1 MRKINMANENKW
13 GSNIAFVLA
22 MIGSAVGLG
31 NIWRYPYV
39 LYSNGG
45 GAFYIPYLLAI
56 ISLAIP
62 FLILEYGV
70 GYNYQSSFTKAIVK
84 LKPKFEFY
92 GWILPVVVF
101 IMTVYYSTIIGWDGI
116 YLFLSFFKGWGADPN
131 TYLNVNLLQATD
143 SLSGA
148 FNFIPFIAV
157 FMLVGWFIV
166 WLISHKNLDEG
177 LGRVCEIFVP
187 LLFVVMLFIVIFS
200 LTLPGA
206 SIGLSELFNPD
217 WSLLWHFDIWMAAFG
232 QIFFSLS
239 LGMGAG
245 FTYASYTNDDID
257 LISSGLKVIFAN
269 CAFENFAAL
278 GVFSILGYMSLQS
291 GTPVSEIVSQ
301 GTTLIFVAYPQ
312 VFNILGTIGLVLG
325 PLFFF
330 TVYIA
335 GITSM
340 LSSFEVLSISIQNK
354 FALSRRKAT
363 LILCIIGGL
372 ASMVYATSAGG
383 YILGIA
389 DIFVN
394 NIVVILSV
402 FVECILFAWIFK
414 AERLIDFMNGRSKHF
429 KLGKWWLAHVKYI
442 IPILLLVIWF
452 GGLYELI
459 ALKTTDAVIVLIV
472 LALILIISSL
482 IFTLLPAKTK
492 EWFKTEERI
501 K

>member
-1 MRKINMANENKW
+1 MSNEKW

-45 GAFYIPYLLAI
+45 GAFYIPYLVAVLT
-56 ISLAIP
+56 LAIP

-70 GYNYQSSFTKAIVK
+70 GYNYQSSFTKAIIK
-84 LKPKFEFY
+84 LKPKLEIY

-116 YLFLSFFKGWGADPN
+116 YLVLSFFKGWGADPN
-131 TYLNVNLLQATD
+131 TFLNVNLLQATD
-143 SLSGA
+143 SLSGV
-148 FNFIPFIAV
+148 FNFIPFIAI

-166 WLISHKNLDEG
+166 WFISHKSLNEG
-177 LGRVCEIFVP
+177 LGRVCKIFVP
-187 LLFVVMLFIVIFS
+187 LLFVVMFVIVIFS

-206 SIGLSELFNPD
+206 LIGLTVLFNPN
-217 WSLLWHFDIWMAAFG
+217 WSLLWHFDIWMTAFG

-245 FTYASYTNDDID
+245 FTYASYTHDDID
-257 LISSGLKVIFAN
+257 IVSSGLKIIFAN
-269 CAFENFAAL
+269 CAFENIAAL

-354 FALSRRKAT
+354 FALSRDKAT
-363 LILCIIGGL
+363 LMLCVVGGIS
-372 ASMVYATSAGG
+372 SMVYATSAGG
-383 YILGIA
+383 YLLGIA

-394 NIVVILSV
+394 NVVVIFSV
-402 FVECILFAWIFK
+402 FIECILFAWIFK
-414 AERLIDFMNGRSKHF
+414 AERLIDFMNGRSKNF
-429 KLGKWWLAHVKYI
+429 KLGRLWLLQVKYI
-442 IPILLLVIWF
+442 IPILLIVIWF

-459 ALKTTDAVIVLIV
+459 AMKTTESVMILIV
-472 LALILIISSL
+472 LTLILIISSV
-482 IFTLLPAKTK
+482 IFTLLPAKS
-492 EWFKTEERI
+492 EDWFKTEERI
-501 K
+501 D

>member
-1 MRKINMANENKW
+1 MA
-13 GSNIAFVLA
+13 
-22 MIGSAVGLG
+22 
-31 NIWRYPYV
+31 
-39 LYSNGG
+39 
-45 GAFYIPYLLAI
+45 
-56 ISLAIP
+56 
-62 FLILEYGV
+62 
-70 GYNYQSSFTKAIVK
+70 
-84 LKPKFEFY
+84 
-92 GWILPVVVF
+92 
-101 IMTVYYSTIIGWDGI
+101 VYYSTIMGWDGI

-143 SLSGA
+143 SLSGV

-166 WLISHKNLDEG
+166 WFISHKNLDDG
-177 LGRVCEIFVP
+177 LGKVCKIFVP

-206 SIGLSELFNPD
+206 SIGLAELFNPD
-217 WSLLWHFDIWMAAFG
+217 WSHLWHFDIWMAAFG

-257 LISSGLKVIFAN
+257 LISSGLKVILAN
-269 CAFENFAAL
+269 CAFENIAAL

-312 VFNILGTIGLVLG
+312 VFNILGTLGLILG

-330 TVYIA
+330 TGYIA

-354 FALSRRKAT
+354 FALTRYKAT
-363 LILCIIGGL
+363 LILCVVGGI
-372 ASMVYATSAGG
+372 ASMVYATSSGG

-394 NIVVILSV
+394 NIVIILSV
-402 FVECILFAWIFK
+402 FVECILFAWVFK
-414 AERLIDFMNGRSKHF
+414 AEKLIDFMNGRSKHF
-429 KLGKWWLAHVKYI
+429 KLGKWWLSHVKYI
-442 IPILLLVIWF
+442 IPVLLVVIWF
-452 GGLYELI
+452 GGLYELV
-459 ALKTTDAVIVLIV
+459 AMKTTESLIILIV
-472 LALILIISSL
+472 LGLILIISSL
-482 IFTLLPAKTK
+482 IFSLVPAKSE
-492 EWFKTEERI
+492 EWFKTEDRI
-501 K
+501 

>member
-1 MRKINMANENKW
+1 MTNTNKW
-13 GSNIAFVLA
+13 ESNIIFILA

-45 GAFYIPYLLAI
+45 GAFYIPYLVAI
-56 ISLAIP
+56 FALAIP
-62 FLILEYGV
+62 FIILEYGV
-70 GYNYQSSFTKAIVK
+70 GYNYQSSFTKAIIK

-101 IMTVYYSTIIGWDGI
+101 IMTIYYSTIIGWDGI

-131 TYLNVNLLQATD
+131 TFLNVNLLQTTH
-143 SLSGA
+143 SLSGV
-148 FNFIPFIAV
+148 FNFIPFIAI
-157 FMLVGWFIV
+157 FIIIGWFII
-166 WLISHKNLDEG
+166 WFISHKNLDEG
-177 LGRVCEIFVP
+177 LGKVCKIFVP
-187 LLFVVMLFIVIFS
+187 LLFVIMIFIVIFS

-206 SIGLSELFNPD
+206 NIGLAELFNPD

-257 LISSGLKVIFAN
+257 LISSGLYVVIAN
-269 CAFENFAAL
+269 SAFENFTAL

-312 VFNILGTIGLVLG
+312 VFNILGSIGLILG

-330 TVYIA
+330 TVYVA

-340 LSSFEVLSISIQNK
+340 LSSFEVLSISLQNK

-363 LILCIIGGL
+363 LILCLIGCL
-372 ASMVYATSAGG
+372 ASMVYATSAGE
-383 YILGIA
+383 YILRIS
-389 DIFVN
+389 DLFVN
-394 NIVVILSV
+394 NIVVIFSV
-402 FVECILFAWIFK
+402 FVECVLFAWVFK
-414 AERLIDFMNGRSKHF
+414 AERLVSFFNSRSKTF
-429 KLGKWWLAHVKYI
+429 KIGKWWLAEVKYI
-442 IPILLLVIWF
+442 IPLLLIVIWF

-459 ALKTTDAVIVLIV
+459 AMKTTESAIVLIV
-472 LALILIISSL
+472 LALILLIFSL
-482 IFTLLPAKTK
+482 IFTLLPEKSK
-492 EWFKTEERI
+492 DWFKTEERV

>member
-1 MRKINMANENKW
+1 MANENKW

-354 FALSRRKAT
+354 FALSRDKAT
-363 LILCIIGGL
+363 LMLCVVGGIS
-372 ASMVYATSAGG
+372 SMVYATSAGG
-383 YILGIA
+383 YLLGIA

-394 NIVVILSV
+394 NVVVIFSV
-402 FVECILFAWIFK
+402 FIECILFAWIFK
-414 AERLIDFMNGRSKHF
+414 AERLIDFMNGRSKNF
-429 KLGKWWLAHVKYI
+429 KLGRLWLLQVKYI
-442 IPILLLVIWF
+442 IPILLIVIWF

-459 ALKTTDAVIVLIV
+459 AMKTTESVMILIV
-472 LALILIISSL
+472 LTLILIISSV
-482 IFTLLPAKTK
+482 IFTLLPAKS
-492 EWFKTEERI
+492 EDWFKTEERI
-501 K
+501 D

>member
-1 MRKINMANENKW
+1 MANENKW
-13 GSNIAFVLA
+13 GSNIIFVLA

-45 GAFYIPYLLAI
+45 GAFYIPYLVAI
-56 ISLAIP
+56 VTLAIP

-84 LKPKFEFY
+84 LKPKFEVY

-143 SLSGA
+143 SLSGV

-166 WLISHKNLDEG
+166 WFISHKNLDEG
-177 LGRVCEIFVP
+177 LGKVCKIFVP
-187 LLFVVMLFIVIFS
+187 LLFVVTLFIVIFS

-217 WSLLWHFDIWMAAFG
+217 WSRLWHFDIWMAAFG

-257 LISSGLKVIFAN
+257 LISSGLIVILAN

-278 GVFSILGYMSLQS
+278 GVFSILGYMSIQS

-312 VFNILGTIGLVLG
+312 VFNILGTLGLILG

-354 FALSRRKAT
+354 FALTRYKAT
-363 LILCIIGGL
+363 LILCVVGGIT
-372 ASMVYATSAGG
+372 SMVYATSAGG

-394 NIVVILSV
+394 NIVIILSV
-402 FVECILFAWIFK
+402 FVECILFAWVFK

-429 KLGKWWLAHVKYI
+429 KLGKWWLSHVKYI
-442 IPILLLVIWF
+442 IPILLVVIWF
-452 GGLYELI
+452 GGLY
-459 ALKTTDAVIVLIV
+459 ALAAMKTTESLIILIV
-472 LALILIISSL
+472 LGLILIISSL
-482 IFTLLPAKTK
+482 IFSLLPAKSE

-501 K
+501 

>member
-1 MRKINMANENKW
+1 MSNEKW

-45 GAFYIPYLLAI
+45 GAFYIPYLVAVLT
-56 ISLAIP
+56 LAIP

-70 GYNYQSSFTKAIVK
+70 GYNYQSSFTKAIIK
-84 LKPKFEFY
+84 LKPKLEIY

-116 YLFLSFFKGWGADPN
+116 YLVLSFFKGWGADPN
-131 TYLNVNLLQATD
+131 TFLNVNLLQATD
-143 SLSGA
+143 SLSGV
-148 FNFIPFIAV
+148 FNFIPFIAI

-166 WLISHKNLDEG
+166 WFISHKSLNEG
-177 LGRVCEIFVP
+177 LGRVCKIFVP
-187 LLFVVMLFIVIFS
+187 LLFVVMFVIVIFS

-206 SIGLSELFNPD
+206 LIGLTVLFNPN
-217 WSLLWHFDIWMAAFG
+217 WSLLWHFDIWMTAFG

-245 FTYASYTNDDID
+245 FTYASYTHDDID
-257 LISSGLKVIFAN
+257 IVSSGLKIIFAN
-269 CAFENFAAL
+269 CAFENIAAL

-354 FALSRRKAT
+354 FALSRDKAT
-363 LILCIIGGL
+363 LMLCVVGGIS
-372 ASMVYATSAGG
+372 SMVYATSAGG
-383 YILGIA
+383 YLLGIA

-394 NIVVILSV
+394 NVVVIFSV
-402 FVECILFAWIFK
+402 FIECILFAWIFK
-414 AERLIDFMNGRSKHF
+414 AERLIDFMNGRSKNF
-429 KLGKWWLAHVKYI
+429 KLGRLWLLQVKYI
-442 IPILLLVIWF
+442 IPILLIVIWF

-459 ALKTTDAVIVLIV
+459 AMKTTESVMILIV
-472 LALILIISSL
+472 LTSILIISSV
-482 IFTLLPAKTK
+482 IFTLLPAKS
-492 EWFKTEERI
+492 EDWFKTEERI
-501 K
+501 D

>member
-1 MRKINMANENKW
+1 MTNENKW
-13 GSNIAFVLA
+13 GSNIAFILA

-45 GAFYIPYLLAI
+45 GAFLIPYLVAILVLAVP
-56 ISLAIP
+56 L
-62 FLILEYGV
+62 LILEYGV

-101 IMTVYYSTIIGWDGI
+101 IMTIYYSTIIGWDGI

-131 TYLNVNLLQATD
+131 TFLNVDLLQTTN
-143 SLSGA
+143 SLSGV

-157 FMLVGWFIV
+157 FMLVGWFII
-166 WLISHKNLDEG
+166 WFISHKNLDEG
-177 LGRVCEIFVP
+177 LGKVCKIFVP
-187 LLFVVMLFIVIFS
+187 LLFAVMFIIVIFS

-206 SIGLSELFNPD
+206 YIGLGELFNPD
-217 WSLLWHFDIWMAAFG
+217 WSSIWHFDIWMAAFG

-257 LISSGLKVIFAN
+257 LISSGLCVVMAN
-269 CAFENFAAL
+269 SAFENFAAL

-312 VFNILGTIGLVLG
+312 VFNILGTVGLILG

-330 TVYIA
+330 TVYVA

-354 FALSRRKAT
+354 FALTRRKST
-363 LILCIIGGL
+363 LILCLIGSL
-372 ASMVYATSAGG
+372 VSMIYATSAGG

-394 NIVVILSV
+394 NIVILFSV
-402 FVECILFAWIFK
+402 FVECVLFAWVFK
-414 AERLIDFMNGRSKHF
+414 AERLIEFLNNKSKTF
-429 KLGKWWLAHVKYI
+429 KLGKWWLLEVKYI
-442 IPILLLVIWF
+442 IPILLVVIWF
-452 GGLYELI
+452 GGLHELI
-459 ALKTTDAVIVLIV
+459 IMKTTESVMILIV

-482 IFTLLPAKTK
+482 IFTLIPSKSPD
-492 EWFKTEERI
+492 WFETEERI
-501 K
+501 E

>member
-1 MRKINMANENKW
+1 MANENKW
-13 GSNIAFVLA
+13 GSNVAFVLA

-45 GAFYIPYLLAI
+45 GAFYIPYLVAILA
-56 ISLAIP
+56 LAIP

-92 GWILPVVVF
+92 GWILPVIVF

-143 SLSGA
+143 SLSGV

-166 WLISHKNLDEG
+166 WFISHKNLDEG
-177 LGRVCEIFVP
+177 LGKVCEIFVP

-206 SIGLSELFNPD
+206 SIGLAELFNPD

-291 GTPVSEIVSQ
+291 GVPVSEIVSQ

-312 VFNILGTIGLVLG
+312 VFNILGTVGLILG
-325 PLFFF
+325 PVFFF

-354 FALSRRKAT
+354 FAFTRRKAT
-363 LILCIIGGL
+363 LILCLVGGF

-394 NIVVILSV
+394 NIVIIFSV
-402 FVECILFAWIFK
+402 FVECILFAWVFK

-429 KLGKWWLAHVKYI
+429 KLGKWWLVHVKYI
-442 IPILLLVIWF
+442 IPILLVVIWF

-459 ALKTTDAVIVLIV
+459 SMKTTESVMILIV
-472 LALILIISSL
+472 LALILIVSSL
-482 IFTLLPAKTK
+482 IFTFVPAKTK

>member
-1 MRKINMANENKW
+1 MANENKW

-45 GAFYIPYLLAI
+45 GAFYIPYLVAI
-56 ISLAIP
+56 VALAIP

-143 SLSGA
+143 SLSGV

-177 LGRVCEIFVP
+177 LGKICKIFVP

-206 SIGLSELFNPD
+206 SIGLAELFNPD

-245 FTYASYTNDDID
+245 FTYASYTDDDID

-278 GVFSILGYMSLQS
+278 GVFSILGYMSFHS
-291 GTPVSEIVSQ
+291 GVPVSEIVSQ

-312 VFNILGTIGLVLG
+312 VFNILGTVGLILG
-325 PLFFF
+325 PIFFF

-354 FALSRRKAT
+354 FAFTRRKAT
-363 LILCIIGGL
+363 LILCLVGGF

-394 NIVVILSV
+394 NIVIIFSV
-402 FVECILFAWIFK
+402 LVECILFAWIFK

-429 KLGKWWLAHVKYI
+429 KLGKWWVMHVKYI
-442 IPILLLVIWF
+442 IPILLVVIWF

-459 ALKTTDAVIVLIV
+459 SMKTAESVMILIV

-482 IFTLLPAKTK
+482 IFTLVPAKTK

>member
-1 MRKINMANENKW
+1 MSNEKW

-45 GAFYIPYLLAI
+45 GAFYIPYLVAVLT
-56 ISLAIP
+56 LAIP

-70 GYNYQSSFTKAIVK
+70 GYNYQSSFTKAIIK
-84 LKPKFEFY
+84 LKPKLEIY

-116 YLFLSFFKGWGADPN
+116 YLVLSFFKGWGADPN
-131 TYLNVNLLQATD
+131 TFLNVNLLQATD
-143 SLSGA
+143 SLSGV
-148 FNFIPFIAV
+148 FNFIPFIAI

-166 WLISHKNLDEG
+166 WFISHKSLNEG
-177 LGRVCEIFVP
+177 LGRVCKIFVP
-187 LLFVVMLFIVIFS
+187 LLFVVMFVIVIFS

-206 SIGLSELFNPD
+206 LIGLTVLFNPN

-245 FTYASYTNDDID
+245 FTYASYTHDDID
-257 LISSGLKVIFAN
+257 IVSSGLKIIFAN
-269 CAFENFAAL
+269 CAFENIAAL

-354 FALSRRKAT
+354 FALSRDKAT
-363 LILCIIGGL
+363 LMLCVVGGIS
-372 ASMVYATSAGG
+372 SMVYATSAGG
-383 YILGIA
+383 YLLGIA

-394 NIVVILSV
+394 NVVVIFSV
-402 FVECILFAWIFK
+402 FIECILFAWIFK
-414 AERLIDFMNGRSKHF
+414 AERLIDFMNGRSKNF
-429 KLGKWWLAHVKYI
+429 KLGRLWLLQVKYI
-442 IPILLLVIWF
+442 IPILLIVIWF

-459 ALKTTDAVIVLIV
+459 AMKTTESVMILIV
-472 LALILIISSL
+472 LTLILIISSV
-482 IFTLLPAKTK
+482 IFTLLPAKS
-492 EWFKTEERI
+492 EDWFKTEERI
-501 K
+501 D

>member
-1 MRKINMANENKW
+1 MASENKW
-13 GSNIAFVLA
+13 GSGLAFVLA

-45 GAFYIPYLLAI
+45 GAFYIPYLVAI
-56 ISLAIP
+56 IALAAPLI
-62 FLILEYGV
+62 ILEYGV
-70 GYNYQSSFTKAIVK
+70 GYNYQSSITKAIVK
-84 LKPKFEFY
+84 LKPSFELY

-101 IMTVYYSTIIGWDGI
+101 IMTIYYATIIGWDGI
-116 YLFLSFFKGWGADPN
+116 YLFLSFFKGWGTDPN
-131 TYLNVNLLQATD
+131 TFLNVNLLQATD
-143 SLSGA
+143 SITGV

-157 FMLVGWFIV
+157 FILVVWFII

-177 LGRVCEIFVP
+177 LGKISKIFVP
-187 LLFVVMLFIVIFS
+187 LLFVVMFFIVIFS

-206 SIGLSELFNPD
+206 GIGLAELFNPD

-245 FTYASYTNDDID
+245 FTYASYTDDNID
-257 LISSGLKVIFAN
+257 LISSGLYVVLAN
-269 CAFENFAAL
+269 SAFENFAAL

-291 GTPVSEIVSQ
+291 GIPVSQIITQ

-312 VFNILGTIGLVLG
+312 VFNILGTLGLIMG
-325 PLFFF
+325 PVFFF

-340 LSSFEVLSISIQNK
+340 LSTLEVLSISIQNK
-354 FALSRRKAT
+354 FNLTRRKAT
-363 LILCIIGGL
+363 LILCLIGAA
-372 ASMVYATSAGG
+372 ASMIYATSAGG

-394 NIVVILSV
+394 NIVIIFSV
-402 FVECILFAWIFK
+402 FVECILFAWVFK
-414 AERLIDFMNGRSKHF
+414 AERLIDFLNNRSKTL
-429 KLGKWWLAHVKYI
+429 KLGKWWLIHVKYI
-442 IPILLLVIWF
+442 IPVLLMVIWV
-452 GGLYELI
+452 GGIHDLI
-459 ALKTTDAVIVLIV
+459 SMKTPESVMILIV
-472 LALILIISSL
+472 LALILVVTSVILTIA
-482 IFTLLPAKTK
+482 PAKTK
-492 EWFKTEERI
+492 DWFETEERI

>member
-1 MRKINMANENKW
+1 MANENKW
-13 GSNIAFVLA
+13 GSNITFVLA

-45 GAFYIPYLLAI
+45 GAFYIPYLVAI
-56 ISLAIP
+56 VALAIP

-143 SLSGA
+143 SLSGV

-166 WLISHKNLDEG
+166 WFISHKNLDEG
-177 LGRVCEIFVP
+177 LGKVCKIFVP
-187 LLFVVMLFIVIFS
+187 LLFVVTLFIVIFS

-206 SIGLSELFNPD
+206 SIGLAELFNPD
-217 WSLLWHFDIWMAAFG
+217 WSHLWHFDIWMAAFG

-257 LISSGLKVIFAN
+257 LISSGLKVILAN

-278 GVFSILGYMSLQS
+278 GVFSILGYMSIQS

-312 VFNILGTIGLVLG
+312 VFNILGTLGLILG

-354 FALSRRKAT
+354 FALTRYKAT
-363 LILCIIGGL
+363 LILCVVGGI

-394 NIVVILSV
+394 NIVIILSV
-402 FVECILFAWIFK
+402 FVECILFAWVFK
-414 AERLIDFMNGRSKHF
+414 AEKLIDFMNGRSKHF
-429 KLGKWWLAHVKYI
+429 KLGKWWLSHVKYI
-442 IPILLLVIWF
+442 IPILLVVIWF
-452 GGLYELI
+452 GGLYELV
-459 ALKTTDAVIVLIV
+459 AMKTTESLIILIV
-472 LALILIISSL
+472 LGLILIISSL
-482 IFTLLPAKTK
+482 IFSLAPAKSE

-501 K
+501 

>member
-1 MRKINMANENKW
+1 MSNENKW
-13 GSNIAFVLA
+13 GSNLAFVLA

-45 GAFYIPYLLAI
+45 GAFYIPYLVAI
-56 ISLAIP
+56 VALAIP

-131 TYLNVNLLQATD
+131 TYLNINLLQSAN
-143 SLSGA
+143 SISGVY
-148 FNFIPFIAV
+148 NFIPLIAV

-166 WLISHKNLDEG
+166 WFISHKNLDEG
-177 LGRVCEIFVP
+177 LGKICKIFVP
-187 LLFVVMLFIVIFS
+187 LLFVVLFIIVIFS

-206 SIGLSELFNPD
+206 SIGLAELFNPD

-257 LISSGLKVIFAN
+257 LISSGLRVIFAN

-291 GTPVSEIVSQ
+291 GIPVSEIISQ

-312 VFNILGTIGLVLG
+312 VFNILGTVGLILG

-330 TVYIA
+330 SVYIA

-363 LILCIIGGL
+363 LILCVVGAL

-394 NIVVILSV
+394 NIVIIFSV
-402 FVECILFAWIFK
+402 LVECILFAWVFK
-414 AERLIDFMNGRSKHF
+414 AERLIDFMNGRSKHI
-429 KLGKWWLAHVKYI
+429 KLGKWWIMHVKYI
-442 IPILLLVIWF
+442 IPILLVLIWF

-459 ALKTTDAVIVLIV
+459 TMKTTESVMILIV
-472 LALILIISSL
+472 LALILVISSL
-482 IFTLLPAKTK
+482 IFTILPARS
-492 EWFKTEERI
+492 EDWFKTEERI

>member
-1 MRKINMANENKW
+1 MTNTNKW
-13 GSNIAFVLA
+13 ESNIIFILA

-45 GAFYIPYLLAI
+45 GAFYIPYLVAI
-56 ISLAIP
+56 FALAIP

-70 GYNYQSSFTKAIVK
+70 GYNYQSSFTKAIIK

-92 GWILPVVVF
+92 GWILPVVIF
-101 IMTVYYSTIIGWDGI
+101 IMTIYYSTIIGWDGI

-131 TYLNVNLLQATD
+131 TFLNVNLLQTTH
-143 SLSGA
+143 SLSGV
-148 FNFIPFIAV
+148 FNFIPFIAI
-157 FMLVGWFIV
+157 FIIIGWFII
-166 WLISHKNLDEG
+166 WFISHKNLDEG
-177 LGRVCEIFVP
+177 LGKVCKIFVP
-187 LLFVVMLFIVIFS
+187 LLFVIMIFIVIFS

-206 SIGLSELFNPD
+206 NIGLAELFNPD

-257 LISSGLKVIFAN
+257 LISSGLYVVIAN
-269 CAFENFAAL
+269 SAFENFTAL

-312 VFNILGTIGLVLG
+312 VFNILGSIGLILG

-330 TVYIA
+330 TVYVA

-363 LILCIIGGL
+363 LILCLIGCL
-372 ASMVYATSAGG
+372 ASMVYATSAGE
-383 YILGIA
+383 YILRIS
-389 DIFVN
+389 DLFVN
-394 NIVVILSV
+394 NIVVIFSV
-402 FVECILFAWIFK
+402 FVECVLFAWVFK
-414 AERLIDFMNGRSKHF
+414 AERLVSFFNSRSKTF
-429 KLGKWWLAHVKYI
+429 KIGKWWLAEVKYI
-442 IPILLLVIWF
+442 IPLLLIVIWF

-459 ALKTTDAVIVLIV
+459 AMKTTESVIVLIV
-472 LALILIISSL
+472 LALILLIFSL
-482 IFTLLPAKTK
+482 IFTLLPEKSK
-492 EWFKTEERI
+492 DWFKTEERV

>member
-1 MRKINMANENKW
+1 MANENKW

-402 FVECILFAWIFK
+402 FVECILFAWVFK

>member
-1 MRKINMANENKW
+1 MANENKW
-13 GSNIAFVLA
+13 GSNITFVLA

-45 GAFYIPYLLAI
+45 GAFYIPYLVAI
-56 ISLAIP
+56 VALAIP

-143 SLSGA
+143 SLSGV

-166 WLISHKNLDEG
+166 WFISHKNLDEG
-177 LGRVCEIFVP
+177 LGKVCKIFVP

-206 SIGLSELFNPD
+206 SIGLAELFNPD
-217 WSLLWHFDIWMAAFG
+217 WSRLWHFDIWMAAFG

-257 LISSGLKVIFAN
+257 LISSGLKVILAN

-278 GVFSILGYMSLQS
+278 GVFSILGYMSIQS

-312 VFNILGTIGLVLG
+312 VFNILGTLGLILG

-354 FALSRRKAT
+354 FALTRYKAT
-363 LILCIIGGL
+363 SILCVVGGI

-394 NIVVILSV
+394 NIVIILSV
-402 FVECILFAWIFK
+402 FVECILFAWVFK
-414 AERLIDFMNGRSKHF
+414 AEKLIDFMNGRSKHF
-429 KLGKWWLAHVKYI
+429 KLGKWWLSHVKYI
-442 IPILLLVIWF
+442 IPILLVVIWF
-452 GGLYELI
+452 GGLYELV
-459 ALKTTDAVIVLIV
+459 AMKTTESLIILIV
-472 LALILIISSL
+472 LGLILIISSL
-482 IFTLLPAKTK
+482 IFSLAPAKSE

-501 K
+501 

>member
-1 MRKINMANENKW
+1 MANENKW
-13 GSNIAFVLA
+13 GSNIIFVLA

-45 GAFYIPYLLAI
+45 GAFYIPYLVAI
-56 ISLAIP
+56 VTLAIP

-84 LKPKFEFY
+84 LKPKFEVY

-143 SLSGA
+143 SLSGV

-166 WLISHKNLDEG
+166 WFISHKNLDEG
-177 LGRVCEIFVP
+177 LGKVCKIFVP
-187 LLFVVMLFIVIFS
+187 LLFVVTLFIVIFS

-217 WSLLWHFDIWMAAFG
+217 WSRLWHFDIWMAAFG

-257 LISSGLKVIFAN
+257 LISSGLIVILAN

-278 GVFSILGYMSLQS
+278 GVFSILGYMSIQS

-312 VFNILGTIGLVLG
+312 VFNILGTLGLILG

-354 FALSRRKAT
+354 FALTRYKAT
-363 LILCIIGGL
+363 LILCVVGGIT
-372 ASMVYATSAGG
+372 SMVYATSAGG

-394 NIVVILSV
+394 NIVIILSV
-402 FVECILFAWIFK
+402 FVECILFAWVFK

-429 KLGKWWLAHVKYI
+429 KLGKWWLSHVKYI
-442 IPILLLVIWF
+442 IPILLVVIWF
-452 GGLYELI
+452 GGLYEL
-459 ALKTTDAVIVLIV
+459 AAMKTTESLIILIV
-472 LALILIISSL
+472 LGLILIISSL
-482 IFTLLPAKTK
+482 IFSLLPAKSE

-501 K
+501 